1 MQTAFLKAGLRLRP
15 DRGARAEEEFRRV
28 RECQERPRPT
38 GIVEATGGVERPAHF
53 LDANQVFDLVRH
65 SSVPRLRRKL
75 GQRRQESSAIVLE
88 RNLSPPV
95 AVLCPI
101 VRFRD
106 ATVTAFVSYAQPPG
120 GRRSCWARLGYCKV
134 M

>member
-1 MQTAFLKAGLRLRP
+1 MQTAFLKAGLRLAQT
-15 DRGARAEEEFRRV
+15 RGARAEEEFRRV

-38 GIVEATGGVERPAHF
+38 GIVEATGGGERPAHF
-53 LDANQVFDLVRH
+53 PDANQVLEPGRH

-88 RNLSPPV
+88 RNLSLPV

-101 VRFRD
+101 ARFRD
-106 ATVTAFVSYAQPPG
+106 ATVPRSEE
-120 GRRSCWARLGYCKV
+120 RRVGK
-134 M
+134 